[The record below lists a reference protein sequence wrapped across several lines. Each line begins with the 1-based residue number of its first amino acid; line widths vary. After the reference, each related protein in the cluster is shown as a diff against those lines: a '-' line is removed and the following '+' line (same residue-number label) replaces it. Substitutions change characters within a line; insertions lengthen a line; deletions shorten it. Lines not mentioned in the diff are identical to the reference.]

1 MEGGKQP
8 PKLICVHGAGKSSKY
23 DWVELENAPLRV
35 SWKMLTGCR
44 LELEQALLTRRLGAG
59 TCSKEKVELGHAPLC
74 GRLFSKHRQEV
85 AG

>member
-1 MEGGKQP
+1 
-8 PKLICVHGAGKSSKY
+8 
-23 DWVELENAPLRV
+23 
-35 SWKMLTGCR
+35 MLTGCR